1 MDWRQPLEIELIFD
15 EWSHTHYAVTIIW
28 HAAPSKNLEGGG
40 GVSNVVGIICPP
52 FRIGLTDLPKN
63 GGRAIAS
70 PVPLTPASLHVE
82 VHLIYV
88 F

>member
-40 GVSNVVGIICPP
+40 ALVMWW
-52 FRIGLTDLPKN
+52 
-63 GGRAIAS
+63 A
-70 PVPLTPASLHVE
+70 
-82 VHLIYV
+82 
-88 F
+88 